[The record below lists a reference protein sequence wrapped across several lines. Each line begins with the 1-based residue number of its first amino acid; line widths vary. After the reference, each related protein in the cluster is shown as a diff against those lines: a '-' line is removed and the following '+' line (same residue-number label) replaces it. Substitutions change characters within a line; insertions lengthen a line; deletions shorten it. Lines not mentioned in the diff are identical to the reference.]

1 MSDHAMID
9 TILMKNNSFYTALIQ
24 ELQKIYARLL
34 LTVLHVRMDRYQQQA
49 VQSFKPYT
57 TDIKSPLM
65 AVVNT
70 ISHRAKTEP
79 ELHRA
84 IDPYKLSA
92 TKSPA
97 SGEVA
102 TTGLGLHGIDKDNFG
117 ELSRYFKDRSN
128 GAELHPGI
136 EARLEQ
142 STLEHIQAAI
152 RCARRA
158 DSSHAKMH
166 VGIASSACKELAHYM
181 PEDQYLKFVGEI
193 AKQLDELAHFK

>member
-1 MSDHAMID
+1 MNK
-9 TILMKNNSFYTALIQ
+9 TSFYTALIQ

-57 TDIKSPLM
+57 TDIKSPLL
-65 AVVNT
+65 ALVNA

-79 ELHRA
+79 DLHRA
-84 IDPYKLSA
+84 LDHHKAYISRAD
-92 TKSPA
+92 
-97 SGEVA
+97 SGGDV
-102 TTGLGLHGIDKDNFG
+102 TGLHGIDKDNFG
-117 ELSRYFKDRSN
+117 ELSKYFKARSN

-152 RCARRA
+152 RCARCA

-166 VGIASSACKELAHYM
+166 AGIASSACKELAHYM

-193 AKQLDELAHFK
+193 AKHLDELTHIK